1 MQTQSSS
8 SPPRARALS
17 YQEIKVMA
25 SLILEETDH
34 YAALGVDPE
43 ASLEEINESY
53 RIAVQ
58 RFHPLNHRAAISND
72 TVFHWLLSRAF
83 TRLSIAYRIISN
95 PRQRQIYDRALN
107 ARRPNGAIVE
117 SVEPTSGDYA
127 KDEDEMLKLQSY
139 SFATPEWLSA
149 KRKGETEARER
160 RRVERVKIQI
170 PVTIASE
177 GGWQTTGQTRD
188 LSPLGALLTIHR
200 PVEPGSL
207 LHLQLRMPKQFRTRH
222 YNTEI
227 YTTDARVLRSSVSK
241 PVWVIAVEFI

>member
-1 MQTQSSS
+1 MQTQPSS
-8 SPPRARALS
+8 SPLRARALS
-17 YQEIKVMA
+17 FQEIKVLA
-25 SLILEETDH
+25 SLILEESDH
-34 YAALGVDPE
+34 YAALGVDPN
-43 ASLEEINESY
+43 ASLDEINESY

-58 RFHPLNHRAAISND
+58 HFHPLNHRAAISSD

-83 TRLSIAYRIISN
+83 TRLSIAYRVISN

-107 ARRPNGAIVE
+107 ASRPVAAD
-117 SVEPTSGDYA
+117 VEPPEPASGDYA

-139 SFATPEWLSA
+139 SFATPEWMAA
-149 KRKGETEARER
+149 KRKGETEERER
-160 RRVERVKIQI
+160 RRVERVKVEI
-170 PVTIASE
+170 PITITSE
-177 GGWQTTGQTRD
+177 AGWQTTGQTRD

-222 YNTEI
+222 YNTEFYRI
-227 YTTDARVLRSSVSK
+227 DGRVLRSSVLK